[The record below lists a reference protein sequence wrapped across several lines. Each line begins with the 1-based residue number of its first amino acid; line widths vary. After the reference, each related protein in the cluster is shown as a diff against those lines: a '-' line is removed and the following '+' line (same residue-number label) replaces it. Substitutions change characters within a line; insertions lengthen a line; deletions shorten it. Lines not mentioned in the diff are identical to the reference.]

1 MSKKN
6 FIYCSASADQMFHDY
21 EKFENQGKV
30 ARPAVVRKSVLIKGK
45 ANVMNPKTMTVL
57 TPHGAMAEVDDDTLE
72 FLEKNKHFVAMQ
84 QKGFIKVSKGEKLSK
99 SQVQEDIVERDE
111 ASPLTPDDFKEAKE
125 KTDAAVDAPKK
136 KGRPRKNFAKSA
148 AKPSEDV

>member
-1 MSKKN
+1 
-6 FIYCSASADQMFHDY
+6 
-21 EKFENQGKV
+21 
-30 ARPAVVRKSVLIKGK
+30 
-45 ANVMNPKTMTVL
+45 MTVL
-57 TPHGAMAEVDDDTLE
+57 TPHGAMTEVDDDTLE
-72 FLEKNKHFVAMQ
+72 FLEKNKHFAAMQ
-84 QKGFIKVSKGEKLSK
+84 KKGFIKVSKGEKLSK